1 MNNNINPNH
10 LIEKIEE
17 ITKELPNINMPTM
30 GIIPEE
36 NKIEIDNSEFV
47 NNRETKEEKDVK

>member
-1 MNNNINPNH
+1 MNNNMNPNH
-10 LIEKIEE
+10 LKEKIEE
-17 ITKELPNINMPTM
+17 IMKELPNINMPTM

-36 NKIEIDNSEFV
+36 NKIEINNSEFI

>member
-1 MNNNINPNH
+1 MNPNH
-10 LIEKIEE
+10 LKEKIEE
-17 ITKELPNINMPTM
+17 ITKDLPNINMPTM

-36 NKIEIDNSEFV
+36 NKIEIDNNEFI